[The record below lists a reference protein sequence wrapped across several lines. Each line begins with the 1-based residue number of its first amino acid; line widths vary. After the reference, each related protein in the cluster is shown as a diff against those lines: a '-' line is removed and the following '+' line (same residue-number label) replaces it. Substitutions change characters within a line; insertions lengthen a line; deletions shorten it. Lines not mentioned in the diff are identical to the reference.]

1 MYDAILIP
9 TDGSD
14 ASTAAVERGVAV
26 AERFEARVHF
36 QHVVDVGV
44 EMAASGVG
52 DIADDLTET
61 LDEMA
66 TQALDAAAARAEET
80 GVSHERA
87 VLEGFT
93 RDAIVEYS
101 DDRDVDLV
109 VLGASGRSGLTE
121 HLLGST
127 AERVAHAVDVS
138 VSIARPSRSRTHD

>member
-1 MYDAILIP
+1 MYDTILIP

-14 ASTAAVERGVAV
+14 ASTVAVEQGVAV
-26 AERFEARVHF
+26 AERFDARVHLLF
-36 QHVVDVGV
+36 VVDVGV

-66 TQALDAAAARAEET
+66 TQALDAAAAHAEEA
-80 GVSHERA
+80 GVPHERT
-87 VLEGFT
+87 VLEGLP

-101 DDRDVDLV
+101 GDQDVDLV
-109 VLGASGRSGLTE
+109 VLGASGRSGIAD

-127 AERVAHAVDVS
+127 AERVAHAVDTS
-138 VSIARPSRSRTHD
+138 VLIARP

>member
-14 ASTAAVERGVAV
+14 ASTAAVEQGVAV

-44 EMAASGVG
+44 G

-61 LDEMA
+61 LDAVA
-66 TQALDAAAARAEET
+66 TEALDAAAARAEET

>member
-1 MYDAILIP
+1 MYDTILIP

-14 ASTAAVERGVAV
+14 ASTAAVEQGVAV

-36 QHVVDVGV
+36 LHVVDVGV

-61 LDEMA
+61 LDAVA
-66 TQALDAAAARAEET
+66 TEALDAAAARAEEA
-80 GVSHERA
+80 GVPHERT
-87 VLEGFT
+87 VLEGFP

-109 VLGASGRSGLTE
+109 VLGASGRSGITE

-138 VSIARPSRSRTHD
+138 VLIARP